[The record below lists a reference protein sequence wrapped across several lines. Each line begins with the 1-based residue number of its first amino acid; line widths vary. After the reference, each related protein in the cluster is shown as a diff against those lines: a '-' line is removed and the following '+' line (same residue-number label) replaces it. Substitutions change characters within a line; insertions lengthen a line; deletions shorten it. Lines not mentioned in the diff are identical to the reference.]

1 MIPLEGAVSASIIA
15 PNVMQLYSKYDLDF
29 CTTAKKFVLIGYHKG
44 LAPKCTKCLVWI
56 SVFNCRKGKHYLVL
70 LCKKK
75 LCQFNNNVSHVTR
88 SVKVLVIKI
97 NSLFYVVYKWFSLNC
112 INVCTALFIKYVLVH
127 FL

>member
-70 LCKKK
+70 HCKNS
-75 LCQFNNNVSHVTR
+75 FG
-88 SVKVLVIKI
+88 I
-97 NSLFYVVYKWFSLNC
+97 NSNYLSL
-112 INVCTALFIKYVLVH
+112 
-127 FL
+127 